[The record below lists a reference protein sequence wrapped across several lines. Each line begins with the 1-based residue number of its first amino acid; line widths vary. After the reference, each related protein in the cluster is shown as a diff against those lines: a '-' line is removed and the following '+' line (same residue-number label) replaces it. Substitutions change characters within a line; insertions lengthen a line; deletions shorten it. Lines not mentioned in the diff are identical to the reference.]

1 MRRQGAPAELAGS
14 TKWRLTYQGDPIEP
28 HASTDFSFEGDDQ
41 EAQRQLDLVRKQGR
55 VITHFAR
62 EAISLEEL
70 FMAEVR
76 DQQGD
81 QP

>member
-1 MRRQGAPAELAGS
+1 M
-14 TKWRLTYQGDPIEP
+14 T
-28 HASTDFSFEGDDQ
+28 SFEGDDQ
-41 EAQRQLDLVRKQGR
+41 EAQRQLDLARKQGR

-62 EAISLEEL
+62 EAMSLEEL